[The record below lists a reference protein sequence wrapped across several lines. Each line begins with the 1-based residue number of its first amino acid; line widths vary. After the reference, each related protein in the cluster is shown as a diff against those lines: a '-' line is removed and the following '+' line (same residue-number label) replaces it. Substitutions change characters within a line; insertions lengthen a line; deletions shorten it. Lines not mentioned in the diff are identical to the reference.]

1 MSPCMIEPD
10 PLSPLRIVSLLHS
23 QSTGSDVYSHH
34 AHTMPRQQAKGPKTR
49 SKRAQKSKKAGA
61 QGCGLDIAE
70 IPVTS
75 QLHMHSQE
83 SHLDEHL
90 TVTASTPVHSQSSAP
105 PPVQYLEQHDS
116 DNLTNSS
123 LVRLENLVQKLCD
136 NMAEG
141 RPAPHRPPPQCD
153 SCFPVRTTWLGNYG
167 SGSARQ
173 RPAQTTPHNHARQRA
188 TTAPATVLLPTAWAI
203 LTSTYVQTP
212 ESRRQF
218 WHGKRH

>member
-1 MSPCMIEPD
+1 MSPRMIEPD
-10 PLSPLRIVSLLHS
+10 PLSPLRIVSPLRT

-49 SKRAQKSKKAGA
+49 SKRAQKWKKAGA

-70 IPVTS
+70 LPVTS

-105 PPVQYLEQHDS
+105 PVQYLERQDS
-116 DNLTNSS
+116 DNLTNSR
-123 LVRLENLVQKLCD
+123 LVRLENLVQKLWQY
-136 NMAEG
+136 G
-141 RPAPHRPPPQCD
+141 RGSACTTPSPQCD

-173 RPAQTTPHNHARQRA
+173 CPAQTTTQPHTSESNYRPGHHFTIHLVSHTYVDIRTNTRVKE
-188 TTAPATVLLPTAWAI
+188 TI
-203 LTSTYVQTP
+203 LTWRTA
-212 ESRRQF
+212 
-218 WHGKRH
+218 KAL